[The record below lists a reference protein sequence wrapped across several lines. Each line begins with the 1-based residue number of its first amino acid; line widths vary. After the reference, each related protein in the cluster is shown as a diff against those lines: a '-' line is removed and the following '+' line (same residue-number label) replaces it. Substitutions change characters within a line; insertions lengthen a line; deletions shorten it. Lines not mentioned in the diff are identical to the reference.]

1 LLQLTKL
8 SIDDLAEIETLL
20 TGNITFINEELL
32 PKELLLTTEN
42 LLKNIDIADTP
53 FVALARHLEAKLWT
67 GDMKLYNGPKA
78 KRFKN
83 IISTA
88 ELSLLTDQ
96 LESD

>member
-1 LLQLTKL
+1 LTKL
-8 SIDDLAEIETLL
+8 SIDDLTELEMLL

-32 PKELLLTTEN
+32 PKELLLSTES
-42 LLKNIDIADTP
+42 LLKNIDIGDTP
-53 FVALARHLEAKLWT
+53 FVALAGHLEAKLWT
-67 GDMKLYNGPKA
+67 GDMKLYNGLKA

-88 ELSLLTDQ
+88 ELSSLADE